1 MPKKPPIF
9 MEEKN
14 TVSRKFLKNTL
25 GLRKKKIKAGVKE
38 DYCKG
43 FIDAHGQWNNG
54 FYCPRW
60 SADPNQVYCCGTKH
74 DRYCCKP
81 PGQESITGFS
91 TDSFLRENGPSS
103 IATPNKAA
111 TNSSSVAPQCYLDC
125 NITTIAALTISIS
138 VLLTLVMLILCW
150 VWPRYMMYRNRKRT
164 VQKITDGL
172 GVPRT
177 LIANTNGMTLVYQ
190 LQPMTSSLVGPSEI
204 HQPMLLDRSSRA
216 TETSLYAVSEPP
228 PYQVE
233 ETVTYKDK
241 KLKVGLKKKRLS
253 SEVLTNFNIVPT
265 FYGQD
270 QNFQYARVS
279 SLSQMPLMLPPQGDY
294 HEYTE
299 KYPDKVAI

>member
-9 MEEKN
+9 MDEQN
-14 TVSRKFLKNTL
+14 TVPRKFLKNTL
-25 GLRKKKIKAGVKE
+25 SLRKKKIKGVKE

-60 SADPNQVYCCGTKH
+60 SSDPNQVYCCGTKH

-81 PGQESITGFS
+81 PGQESLTGLS
-91 TDSFLRENGPSS
+91 TSSFLKNENGPSS
-103 IATPNKAA
+103 VSIPNKAA
-111 TNSSSVAPQCYLDC
+111 TNTSSVVPQCYLDC
-125 NITTIAALTISIS
+125 HITTIAGLAISIS
-138 VLLTLVMLILCW
+138 VLLTLVMLVLCW
-150 VWPRYMMYRNRKRT
+150 VWPRYMMYRNRKKT

-190 LQPMTSSLVGPSEI
+190 LQPMTSSLVSPSDLR
-204 HQPMLLDRSSRA
+204 QPMLLDGPRRGA
-216 TETSLYAVSEPP
+216 ETSLYAVTEPP

-233 ETVTYKDK
+233 ESVTYKDK

-265 FYGQD
+265 FYSSD
-270 QNFQYARVS
+270 QYSRRVS
-279 SLSQMPLMLPPQGDY
+279 SLSQIPFMLPHQDGDY
-294 HEYTE
+294 HEYME
-299 KYPDKVAI
+299 KDPEKMAI